1 MGSSRDQ
8 IGRLRQR
15 LEAELD
21 DEWFL
26 WTDTSLSA
34 PPGYPVGMGAVI
46 HCSLAQYIRK
56 VELPCPL
63 EVNREVWRRA
73 VAGRLMQL
81 EVSRPELRIPW
92 RFIGI
97 YQHVAKRA
105 SRNLAEA
112 ELVRRTVGILEQV
125 KVETHHVLLLGDVNL
140 MRLRLAGVGGTRTE
154 ISQCSQRTLRRWSG

>member
-1 MGSSRDQ
+1 MAHSHCSGGTRSLGHSLSGRLLEHRLSAVSSHFRLSLEGIADLVKQQRPDIFFLGDMGSSRDQ

-26 WTDTSLSA
+26 WTDISA

-46 HCSLAQYIRK
+46 LCSLAQYIRK

-63 EVNREVWRRA
+63 EANREVWRRA
-73 VAGRLMQL
+73 VEGRLMQL
-81 EVSRPELRIPW
+81 EVSRPEFRIPW

-97 YQHVAKRA
+97 YQHVA
-105 SRNLAEA
+105 
-112 ELVRRTVGILEQV
+112 
-125 KVETHHVLLLGDVNL
+125 
-140 MRLRLAGVGGTRTE
+140 
-154 ISQCSQRTLRRWSG
+154 